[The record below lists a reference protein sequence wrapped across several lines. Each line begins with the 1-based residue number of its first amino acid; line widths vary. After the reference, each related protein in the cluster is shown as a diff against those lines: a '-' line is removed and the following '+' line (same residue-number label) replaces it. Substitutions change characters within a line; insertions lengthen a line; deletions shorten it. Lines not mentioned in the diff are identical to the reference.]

1 MVNIPLL
8 LSASAASCSASNLFV
23 TSYGGTLSTL
33 ALEATQNG
41 SYSLDKLSS
50 STDCGS
56 SPTWLTL
63 DSERGI
69 LYCLD
74 EGFSGPNGSVNAL
87 RVGKDGGLTLA
98 TSQQSITGPVSSVL
112 YGDANAKHLAV
123 AHYSGSAV
131 SYWGA
136 PANASLIPDAAITF
150 SLDKPGPNP
159 ERQDAP
165 HEHQAILDP
174 TGQYVI
180 VPDLGA
186 DLVRVF
192 SHDSTGALTEQ
203 EPLEAKAGTGP
214 RHAAF
219 WTGGPYYGDSTYF
232 YLVGELSNTLTT
244 FAVTYPPLGG
254 ISFTKVGET
263 STFGEAPQP
272 AGAAAAEI
280 EISVSLQ
287 TSGTQCSCA
296 NANGAISPTTS
307 F

>member
-8 LSASAASCSASNLFV
+8 LSASVASSAATNLFV
-23 TSYGGTLSTL
+23 TSYGGTLTTL
-33 ALEATQNG
+33 ILEASKNG
-41 SYSLDKLSS
+41 SYSLDTAYSS
-50 STDCGS
+50 SNCGS

-74 EGFSGPNGSVNAL
+74 EGLSTTNGTVNSL
-87 RVGKDGGLTLA
+87 RVDEDGGLTLA
-98 TSQQSITGPVSSVL
+98 TSQPSITGPVSSVL
-112 YGDANAKHLAV
+112 YGNGNAKHLAV
-123 AHYSGSAV
+123 AHYAGSAL

-136 PANASLIPDAAITF
+136 PANASLVPDADITF
-150 SLDKPGPNP
+150 TLDGPGPDP

-192 SHDSTGALTEQ
+192 SFDSTGALTE
-203 EPLEAKAGTGP
+203 EDPLEAKAGSGP
-214 RHAAF
+214 RHAVF
-219 WTGGPYYGDSTYF
+219 WTGASYYGNSTYF
-232 YLVGELSNTLTT
+232 YLVSELANTLTT
-244 FAVTYPPLGG
+244 FTVTYPPSGG
-254 ISFTKVGET
+254 ISFTEVDET

-280 EISVSLQ
+280 EISVSLKS
-287 TSGTQCSCA
+287 SG
-296 NANGAISPTTS
+296 NGAYIAVSMLTEWS
-307 F
+307 AG